1 MRARIVRSALF
12 MLGLA
17 TGATLAVRWVT
28 RRAALITPPVFAPLL
43 LSPLRMAYRAPSRLL
58 RFLDPKPDWTVLDLG
73 CGNGAFAL
81 PLARYVHRIHAVDV
95 QPAMVAALR
104 RRLRQAGLENVVA
117 HVAPAAR
124 LPFEAHTFD
133 AVLMISVLPML
144 HDRSAALNEAWRVL
158 KPGGVL
164 IVGEEWIEPEYVGWR
179 TVMRWAESAGFT
191 LRAHT
196 SNLLCYTLKF
206 VPRSDLRSQRSEPR
220 SQNPEVRG
228 QNPEAGVKRTA
239 HGSQLTPHS
248 SRLTAHRC
256 SR

>member
-1 MRARIVRSALF
+1 MRARIVRLALF
-12 MLGLA
+12 VLGLA

-28 RRAALITPPVFAPLL
+28 RRAALITPPACAPLL

-58 RFLDPKPDWTVLDLG
+58 RFLEPKPDWTVLDLG
-73 CGNGAFAL
+73 CGNGAFTL
-81 PLARYVHRIHAVDV
+81 PLARYVRRIHAVDV

-104 RRLRQAGLENVVA
+104 RRLCRAGLDNVVV
-117 HVAPAAR
+117 HVAPATR

-144 HDRSAALNEAWRVL
+144 HDRSAALSEARRVL
-158 KPGGVL
+158 KPDGVL

-196 SNLLCYTLKF
+196 SNPLCYTLKL
-206 VPRSDLRSQRSEPR
+206 VQRSEVR

-228 QNPEAGVKRTA
+228 QKSESRSQSPEVRVQSPEPSA
-239 HGSQLTPHS
+239 
-248 SRLTAHRC
+248 
-256 SR
+256 